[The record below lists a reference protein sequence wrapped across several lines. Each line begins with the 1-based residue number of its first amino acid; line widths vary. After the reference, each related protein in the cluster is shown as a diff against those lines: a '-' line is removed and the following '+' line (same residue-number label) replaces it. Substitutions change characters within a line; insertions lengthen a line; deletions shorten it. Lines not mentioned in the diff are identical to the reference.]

1 MASSKKKVGYFVF
14 IVIIALLVVS
24 IFYRLP
30 YYIMQ
35 PGDTHDLGPVI
46 DVKDGHK
53 YKDGDFL
60 FMTVQVIQP
69 NVYQYVMASF
79 EKYHTIMPLDQMRQK
94 GENQEEYNTRQMYYM
109 DESQEAAAYTAYR
122 KAGKHPKLVH
132 DGMVIANIIKGM
144 PAEKKLKAG
153 DVIVKAQGH
162 DIKTGDDLLKA
173 TKGKTKGDTIKLTVL
188 RDGKKKQETVAVGHF
203 PKDEI
208 ADQKKN
214 GVKHPKKYGMGVKQV
229 PRVKLKAHPKI
240 SFHTEKIGGP
250 SGGLMFTLDIYNRL
264 TEANWT
270 KGYKIAG
277 TGTMSTKGEV
287 GPIGGIKEKVVAA
300 DKDGVDIFF
309 APKKEHNYT
318 DAAEAAKDIDTDMKV
333 VEVATFDDALD
344 YLKKLKPKNNKAN
357 NEAA

>member
-1 MASSKKKVGYFVF
+1 MASSKKKLVYLVFVL
-14 IVIIALLVVS
+14 VIAFLVVS

-30 YYIMQ
+30 YYVMQ

-69 NVYQYVMASF
+69 NVYQYVSASF
-79 EKYHTIMPLDQMRQK
+79 EKYHKIMPIDQLRQE
-94 GENQEEYNTRQMYYM
+94 GENQEEYNTRQLYYM
-109 DESQEAAAYTAYR
+109 DESQAAAAYTAYT
-122 KAGKHPKLVH
+122 KAGKNPKLVH
-132 DGMVIANIIKGM
+132 DGMIIANIIDGM

-153 DVIVKAQGH
+153 DVIIKAEGQK
-162 DIKTGDDLLKA
+162 IKTGDDLLKA
-173 TKGKTKGDTIKLTVL
+173 LKGKTKGDSVKLTV
-188 RDGKKKQETVAVGHF
+188 RRNDKKKQETVAIGRF
-203 PKDEI
+203 PKEEI
-208 ADQKKN
+208 KTQKANNVKN
-214 GVKHPKKYGMGVKQV
+214 PKKYGMGVKQV
-229 PRVKLKAHPKI
+229 PKVKLKVDPPI

-264 TEANWT
+264 TDTNWT

-277 TGTMSTKGEV
+277 TGTMNTKGEV

-300 DKDGVDIFF
+300 DTKDVEIFF
-309 APKKEHNYT
+309 APKKDHNYT
-318 DAAEAAKDIDTDMKV
+318 DAAATAKDIDTDMKV
-333 VEVATFDDALD
+333 VEVNTFDDALN
-344 YLKKLKPKNNKAN
+344 YLKKLKPKNKKAN